1 MKIGYKIQDGFIEY
15 YYENCTVL
23 RYRALG
29 NKRIKPERIYKY
41 GQKRKF
47 KLLPLPRSG
56 ALQAYE
62 DRERTAGGFSR
73 DVHLLVL
80 QGREIHW

>member
-47 KLLPLPRSG
+47 NVYLISVKELEELLSG
-56 ALQAYE
+56 GAKW
-62 DRERTAGGFSR
+62 F
-73 DVHLLVL
+73 
-80 QGREIHW
+80 EIIIKNKKK